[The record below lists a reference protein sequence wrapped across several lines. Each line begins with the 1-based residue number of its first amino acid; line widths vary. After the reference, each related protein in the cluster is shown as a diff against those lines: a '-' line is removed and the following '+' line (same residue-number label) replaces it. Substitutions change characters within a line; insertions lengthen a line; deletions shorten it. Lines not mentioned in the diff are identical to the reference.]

1 MSRENERTP
10 MGRPARGPQGRFRQK
25 EKLKNPKGTLKRML
39 KYLSSK
45 ISSLA
50 LVFFLS
56 LATTLITIF
65 GTRLNGYTVDNF
77 IATGD
82 MKGLAGICI
91 VLIIIYV
98 ISAACTYGQ
107 KRIMVCIAQKTSAVI
122 RRDLFQSLLS
132 LPLKYFDTHSSGD
145 VMSRL
150 TNDVDNIN
158 MTLSQSVTQFFSGII
173 MIVGMFI
180 AMIVLSPKL
189 TLIGMLTVPLMLV
202 STKFL
207 VKLTQPFFVKQQR
220 ELGNLNG
227 YIEEYLSG
235 QKVTLL
241 FSQEEQVKED
251 FNKINKNLTKSAI
264 YAQGLSGVMGPVNNF
279 INNLSYLIVAVS
291 GGYFAIAEGGNIT
304 VGIVFTFILYMRN
317 FTRPINEIL
326 NVFNTIQSALAGAER
341 VFEVI
346 DEAPEKDKA
355 EAKDVENIEGHV
367 ELRNVD
373 FSYVEGQ
380 KVLKNASLEAK
391 RGDTVAIVGPT
402 GAGKTTII
410 NLITKFYDIDSGAI
424 LIDGENIENLTR
436 RSLRSNIAMVL
447 QDTFLFSESVREN
460 IRYGRITATDDEV
473 IKAAKLAN
481 AHHFIMQLPH
491 GYDTVLSDNGSNLSH
506 GQRQLIAIA
515 RAVLSKAS
523 ILILDEATS
532 SIDTKTEVE
541 IQKAMLSLMK
551 GKTSF
556 VIAHRLST
564 IRNADII
571 LAVNDGEIIERGTH
585 EQLLRRGGFYSDLY
599 NSQFKNGQNI

>member
-45 ISSLA
+45 ISSLV

-107 KRIMVCIAQKTSAVI
+107 KRIMVYIAQKTSAVI

-291 GGYFAIAEGGNIT
+291 GGYFAIAEGGKIT

>member
-45 ISSLA
+45 VSSLVV
-50 LVFFLS
+50 VFILS
-56 LATTLITIF
+56 LSTTLITIF

-77 IATGD
+77 ISTGD

-107 KRIMVCIAQKTSAVI
+107 KRIMVYIAQKTSAVI

-346 DEAPEKDKA
+346 DEAPEKDKDG
-355 EAKDVENIEGHV
+355 AKDVENIDGHV
-367 ELRNVD
+367 EIRNVD

-410 NLITKFYDIDSGAI
+410 NLITKFYDIDSGKI
-424 LIDGENIENLTR
+424 LIDGENIENITR

-506 GQRQLIAIA
+506 GQRQLLAIA

-585 EQLLRRGGFYSDLY
+585 EQLLRNGGFYADLY

>member
-45 ISSLA
+45 ISSLV

-65 GTRLNGYTVDNF
+65 GTRINGYTVDNF

-82 MKGLAGICI
+82 MRGLAGICI

-107 KRIMVCIAQKTSAVI
+107 KRIMVYIAQKTSAVI

-173 MIVGMFI
+173 MIVGMFL

>member
-45 ISSLA
+45 ISSLV

-107 KRIMVCIAQKTSAVI
+107 KRIMVYIAQKTSAVI

>member
-10 MGRPARGPQGRFRQK
+10 MVRPVRGPQGRFRQK

-45 ISSLA
+45 VSSLVV
-50 LVFFLS
+50 VFILS

-91 VLIIIYV
+91 ILIIIYV

-107 KRIMVCIAQKTSAVI
+107 KRIMVYIAQKTSAAI
-122 RRDLFQSLLS
+122 RRDLFKSLLS

-189 TLIGMLTVPLMLV
+189 TLIGMLTVPLMLL

-264 YAQGLSGVMGPVNNF
+264 YAQGLSGVMGPINNF

-304 VGIVFTFILYMRN
+304 VGVVFTFILYMRN

-346 DEAPEKDKA
+346 DEAPEKDKDG
-355 EAKDVENIEGHV
+355 AKDVENIDGHV

-410 NLITKFYDIDSGAI
+410 NLITKFYDIDSGTI

-491 GYDTVLSDNGSNLSH
+491 GYDTVLSDNGGNLSH
-506 GQRQLIAIA
+506 GQRQLLAIA
-515 RAVLSKAS
+515 RAVLSEAS

-585 EQLLRRGGFYSDLY
+585 EQLLRKGGFYADLY

>member
-45 ISSLA
+45 ISSLV

-82 MKGLAGICI
+82 MRGLAGICI

-107 KRIMVCIAQKTSAVI
+107 KRIMVYIAQKTSAVI

>member
-45 ISSLA
+45 VSSLVV
-50 LVFFLS
+50 VFILS
-56 LATTLITIF
+56 LSTTLITIF

-77 IATGD
+77 ISTGD

-107 KRIMVCIAQKTSAVI
+107 KRIMVYIAQKTSAVI

-346 DEAPEKDKA
+346 DEAPEKDKDG
-355 EAKDVENIEGHV
+355 AKDVENIDGHV

-410 NLITKFYDIDSGAI
+410 NLITKFYDIDSGKI
-424 LIDGENIENLTR
+424 LIDGENIEDLTR

-506 GQRQLIAIA
+506 GQRQLLAIA

-571 LAVNDGEIIERGTH
+571 LAVNYGEIIERGTH
-585 EQLLRRGGFYSDLY
+585 EQLLRNGGFYADLY

>member
-45 ISSLA
+45 VSSLVV
-50 LVFFLS
+50 VFILS
-56 LATTLITIF
+56 LSTTLITIF

-77 IATGD
+77 ISTGD

-107 KRIMVCIAQKTSAVI
+107 KRIMVYIAQKTSAVI

-346 DEAPEKDKA
+346 DEAPEKDKDG
-355 EAKDVENIEGHV
+355 AKDVENIDGHV
-367 ELRNVD
+367 EIRNVD

-410 NLITKFYDIDSGAI
+410 NLITKFYDIDSGKI
-424 LIDGENIENLTR
+424 LIDGENIENITR

-506 GQRQLIAIA
+506 GQRQLLAIA

-571 LAVNDGEIIERGTH
+571 LAVNYGEIIERGTH
-585 EQLLRRGGFYSDLY
+585 EQLLRNGGFYADLY